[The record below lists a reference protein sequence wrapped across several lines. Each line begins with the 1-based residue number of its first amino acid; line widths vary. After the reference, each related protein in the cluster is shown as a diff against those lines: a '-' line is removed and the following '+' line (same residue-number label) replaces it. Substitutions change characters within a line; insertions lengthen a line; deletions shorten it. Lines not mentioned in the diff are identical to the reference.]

1 MKKLMLLI
9 IVVCLVLA
17 GCAQSKAD
25 TKAPETGSTGTD
37 VTEQGAASSAEQD
50 VPATI
55 VSPRPDMT
63 MENLTDAILSISLEK
78 GDAYVDDEGKEI
90 TGCVYDKAEPF
101 RNGRARVC
109 RHGKWGYVDLG
120 GKEVVQPVYDA
131 LGEFYPG
138 NSGLAMVKSG
148 ECYGFIK
155 RNGDVAIPIVYDYCD
170 SRFEEGRVRVQL
182 HGRWGFLDQFGC
194 DVIPLLYDDAE
205 AFYGGYAAVM
215 QDGEWLLIDA
225 DGNRFSETDK
235 NKRR

>member
-1 MKKLMLLI
+1 MKKGFVILALLMLTLATVSGTGCSKQTCPR
-9 IVVCLVLA
+9 VVSASDADGCLF
-17 GCAQSKAD
+17 G
-25 TKAPETGSTGTD
+25 
-37 VTEQGAASSAEQD
+37 
-50 VPATI
+50 
-55 VSPRPDMT
+55 
-63 MENLTDAILSISLEK
+63 
-78 GDAYVDDEGKEI
+78 YVDDEGKEI
-90 TGCVYDKAEPF
+90 TGCIYDKAEPF

-138 NSGLAMVKSG
+138 NRGLAMVKSG

-215 QDGEWLLIDA
+215 QDGEWLLLDA